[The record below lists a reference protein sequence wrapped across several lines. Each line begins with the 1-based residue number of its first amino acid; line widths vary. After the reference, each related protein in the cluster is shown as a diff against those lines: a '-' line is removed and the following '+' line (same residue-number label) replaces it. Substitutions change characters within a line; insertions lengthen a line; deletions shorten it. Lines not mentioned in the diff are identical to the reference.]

1 MKADFSTTGLIHI
14 QVASRLSDLLF
25 DELEKINIDGAPLSA
40 QRIHLKALNAPA
52 PSKNPCS
59 TSCAVSRETLHG
71 SRFTFEQAS
80 VVGFDLFKERVRA
93 PDLPQEV
100 GGRLSRGQFGHF
112 GERGL
117 FRSVPRRGTDQPGR
131 TELAMS
137 ARNRFAGIGERIDD
151 DLDRLIQMIQFS
163 SAVGKGFKIEV
174 GRQDLARDLLDLFV
188 GTNSQESVDRELDIV
203 SRIRNAAATV
213 FQIEHC
219 GSATRFKDFV
229 RLSGQKRPDRCGTLG
244 ASRVI
249 QFRSRLPA
257 SRPRRDAGSAP
268 LKPIRDTNGKEA
280 AIESPTVGKKS
291 SF

>member
-100 GGRLSRGQFGHF
+100 GGRLSRGQLGHF

-151 DLDRLIQMIQFS
+151 HLDRLDTDDPIQ
-163 SAVGKGFKIEV
+163 
-174 GRQDLARDLLDLFV
+174 L
-188 GTNSQESVDRELDIV
+188 
-203 SRIRNAAATV
+203 
-213 FQIEHC
+213 C
-219 GSATRFKDFV
+219 
-229 RLSGQKRPDRCGTLG
+229 
-244 ASRVI
+244 
-249 QFRSRLPA
+249 
-257 SRPRRDAGSAP
+257 RR
-268 LKPIRDTNGKEA
+268 
-280 AIESPTVGKKS
+280 
-291 SF
+291 